1 MLSKTK
7 LIIFHLIQNDLTLL
21 YSSWIGFY
29 PPHVLYF
36 QKRGR
41 LRPSSAPTYSRGGVG
56 VGGKENAVLYKVFVT
71 TADKKAAGTDAKVR
85 KLIIALIFYLSILNK
100 GNFKSQCAC

>member
-1 MLSKTK
+1 M
-7 LIIFHLIQNDLTLL
+7 
-21 YSSWIGFY
+21 
-29 PPHVLYF
+29 F

-56 VGGKENAVLYKVFVT
+56 VGGKENAVLYKIFVT

-85 KLIIALIFYLSILNK
+85 KLSIVFIFYLSILNQGK
-100 GNFKSQCAC
+100 FQITMPMLTYFR